1 VKPETRNS
9 KLANARLDLAS
20 IRERLASSR
29 GQEYWRCLEE
39 LSDSEEFHKLLTQ
52 EFPQQAAGLLDGVS
66 RRDFL
71 RLMGAS
77 LALAGLNACRP
88 ASVDEKIVPYVNQP
102 EQIVPGRP
110 LFFATAFPLS
120 GVGTGVLVESH
131 EGRPTKIEGNPNH
144 PASLGATDAFAQAS
158 ILTLYDPDRSQV
170 VRNAGRI
177 STWSAFLTAVNDDLE
192 AERVVGGGG
201 LRILTETITSPTLG
215 NQLRQLLAKFPSAK
229 WHQYEPVSRD
239 NARAGGRLAFGTDVN
254 TIYRFENAE
263 VILSLDAD
271 FLFSGPANVR
281 YARDFA
287 GKRSVRQ
294 GKVGMNRLYVIE
306 ATPSVTGAMADHR
319 MALRPSEIP
328 NFAAAVAAKI
338 GLAVQST
345 IDAQRFQWIDA
356 LVRDLQKHREASVV
370 VAGDG
375 QPPGVHAL
383 AHAMNQALDNVG
395 KTVVYTNPIEAN
407 PLDQMASLR
416 ELVKDMESGAVR
428 ILLMLGGNPVYTAP
442 VDLGFAEQLAKVP
455 LRVHS
460 GLYEDETSAYCHWH
474 IPETHY
480 LESWSDIRAYDGTA
494 TILQPLIAPLYSG
507 RSSHEILAA
516 LLGRSGETSYDIV
529 RNYWKG
535 QKIAG
540 DFETGWRRAVH
551 DGIIAG
557 TTFQPKS
564 VNLKAPSSNWFA
576 GSPSVSETRN
586 PKPETQN
593 PQAEPGRSLEISF
606 QPDPTL
612 FDGRFANNGWLQELP
627 KPLTKLTWDN
637 AALVSPKTAQ
647 RLGLSYRIGARGGE
661 HGRVFT
667 DLVELRYEG
676 RSLRAPA
683 WIVPGHAEDCITVHL
698 GYGRT
703 RAGKVGNGTGFN
715 AYGIRTASA
724 PSYGTGVEI
733 RKIGTQ
739 YTLACTQFHH
749 SMEGRDLVRAAALEE
764 YRKNPDFAQGEH
776 HHESAGSL
784 YPGFKYE
791 GYAWGMAIDVNACI
805 GCNACVVACQA
816 ENNIAVVGKTEVT
829 RGRELHWLRI
839 DRYYKGSPENPETF
853 HQPVPCMHCENA
865 PCELVCPVGATSH
878 SDEGLNDM
886 TYNRCVGTRYCSN
899 NCPYKVRRFN
909 FFQYADF
916 ATPSLKP
923 LRNPDVTVRSRG
935 VMEKCTYCVQRINGA
950 KIEAERE
957 NRPVRD
963 GEIVTACQA
972 ACPTE
977 AIFFGDINNRDSVVA
992 KAKGDSLNYGLLT
1005 ELNTKP
1011 RTTYLAKLKNPNP
1024 EIKSD

>member
-1 VKPETRNS
+1 
-9 KLANARLDLAS
+9 
-20 IRERLASSR
+20 
-29 GQEYWRCLEE
+29 
-39 LSDSEEFHKLLTQ
+39 
-52 EFPQQAAGLLDGVS
+52 
-66 RRDFL
+66 
-71 RLMGAS
+71 MGAS
-77 LALAGLNACRP
+77 LALAGINGCRP
-88 ASVDEKIVPYVNQP
+88 ASPDQKIVPYVNQP
-102 EQIVPGRP
+102 EQIIPGRP
-110 LFFATAFPLS
+110 LFFATAFPMG

-170 VRNAGRI
+170 VKNAGRI

-201 LRILTETITSPTLG
+201 LRILTETITSPALA
-215 NQLRQLLAKFPSAK
+215 NQLRQLLARFPGAK
-229 WHQYEPVSRD
+229 WHQYEPVNRD
-239 NARAGGRLAFGTDVN
+239 NAHAGARLVFGADVN
-254 TIYRFENAE
+254 TIYRFENAD

-287 GKRSVRQ
+287 GKRSVRR
-294 GKVGMNRLYVIE
+294 GKIGMNRLYAIE

-319 MALRPSEIP
+319 VALRPSEIP
-328 NFAAAVAAKI
+328 NFTAAVAAKI
-338 GLAVQST
+338 GLAVQSPT
-345 IDAQRFQWIDA
+345 DPERAQWIDA
-356 LVRDLQKHREASVV
+356 LVRDLQKHRGASVV
-370 VAGDG
+370 IAGDQ

-383 AHAMNQALDNVG
+383 AHAMNQALDNIG
-395 KTVVYTNPIEAN
+395 KTVVYTDPIEAN
-407 PLDQMASLR
+407 PVDQMASLR
-416 ELVKDMESGAVR
+416 ELVKDMEAGSVR

-455 LRVHS
+455 LRIHS
-460 GLYEDETSAYCHWH
+460 SLYEDETSAYCHWH

-480 LESWSDIRAYDGTA
+480 LESWSDIRAYDGTV

-507 RSSHEILAA
+507 KSSHEVLSAVA
-516 LLGRSGETSYDIV
+516 GRAGETSYDIV

-540 DFETGWRRAVH
+540 DFESAWRKAVH
-551 DGIIAG
+551 DGVVAG
-557 TTFQPKS
+557 TNFPPKA
-564 VNLKAPSSNWFA
+564 VQLKAPTNEWLA
-576 GSPSVSETRN
+576 RPPSASDTRHPKPDTRN
-586 PKPETQN
+586 AP
-593 PQAEPGRSLEISF
+593 AEPGRSLEISF

-647 RLGLSYRIGARGGE
+647 RLGLSYQIGARGGE
-661 HGRVFT
+661 HGRVFV
-667 DLVELRYEG
+667 DLVEIRYEG
-676 RSLRAPA
+676 RTLRVPA
-683 WIVPGHAEDCITVHL
+683 WILPGHADECLTLHL

-703 RAGKVGNGTGFN
+703 HAGKVGNGTGFN
-715 AYGIRTASA
+715 AYAIRTANA
-724 PSYGTGVEI
+724 PSYGSGAEI
-733 RKIGTQ
+733 RKIGAQ

-749 SMEGRDLVRAAALEE
+749 SMEGRDLVRAATLEE
-764 YRKNPDFAQGEH
+764 YRKKPDFAQGEH
-776 HHESAGSL
+776 HHESEGSL

-839 DRYYKGSPENPETF
+839 DRYYKGSPDNPETY

-878 SDEGLNDM
+878 SHEGLNDM
-886 TYNRCVGTRYCSN
+886 VYNRCVGTRYCSN

-916 ATPSLKP
+916 ETPSLKP
-923 LRNPDVTVRSRG
+923 LRNPNVTVRSRG
-935 VMEKCTYCVQRINGA
+935 VMEKCTYCVQRINAA
-950 KIEAERE
+950 KIEAEKE
-957 NRPVRD
+957 NRQVRD